1 MVIFRICLLKCAN
14 DPAVCKQRQLGVKT
28 TSTLIVD
35 QVSGNAKH
43 SYDFDAG
50 DSTGATKKREYL
62 RFYKVERD
70 KGNDNIILSSEIT
83 PKYNSAGVVVD
94 GTYKSRNHST

>member
-1 MVIFRICLLKCAN
+1 MKCAN
-14 DPAVCKQRQLGVKT
+14 DPAVCKQRQFGVKT

-83 PKYNSAGVVVD
+83 PK
-94 GTYKSRNHST
+94 